1 MNQVK
6 PGAYESAYQ
15 KAGLEIRVS
24 DLEELCERSGAVLNG
39 RTIRVSF
46 FGSRVEILIPENGNV
61 EFQPSEVPLA
71 ERILILHYLLGRES
85 RPTRGSMV
93 AFKNL
98 PGASFYDQTYQKRGP
113 QRIARRFGQNVAEF
127 RKACRSL
134 NWQEA
139 ELGDASFQFDIL
151 PKIRGL
157 LVLHAGDEEF
167 PPEVNILFNDE
178 IGNFLPLEDVAVLAG
193 LIATRLS
200 KSINIQEARGA

>member
-1 MNQVK
+1 MNQAK

-46 FGSRVEILIPENGNV
+46 FGSRVEILIPENGSV
-61 EFQPSEVPLA
+61 EFQPSEVPLP

-85 RPTRGSMV
+85 RP
-93 AFKNL
+93 
-98 PGASFYDQTYQKRGP
+98 FYDQTYQKRGP